1 MVVFVNISTEKLDHL
16 LLLSMT
22 NDQSS
27 ILFVI
32 NEIYNWL
39 DLPIHNYVLKF
50 LNKGDRARL
59 KLDYQWSKLVL
70 NFQALIELD
79 WSSKLNDRDLLKLD

>member
-32 NEIYNWL
+32 NEICIWL
-39 DLPIHNYVLKF
+39 DLSIHNYVLKF

-59 KLDYQWSKLVL
+59 KLDYQWLKLML
-70 NFQALIELD
+70 NFQALIELV
-79 WSSKLNDRDLLKLD
+79 WSSKLNDRDQLKLD